1 MEKRRLISLRSVLL
15 QYLVRTA
22 LACLLVAVGWLL
34 VLLLWIQNSGLF
46 LPANQAAQ
54 ACQKAAQ
61 DILPGMTAATFDE
74 TQLDSLCRYALFAAP
89 DSSEV
94 LATNMDAGH
103 LQRAMENRQGKTRWH
118 FGYTQY
124 YMTSKL
130 QDGTVCLLQFD
141 YAVPY
146 ADPALRGVLPDM
158 QTVHCILGILLL
170 VGAVVWSTH
179 RTGRFLTRE
188 TEKLTAAAQ
197 AVARKDLD
205 SAVFSGAK
213 VREYESALQALQ
225 TMGDELTRSHQKQW
239 DMEQRQREQIIQLSH
254 KLKTPLTII
263 EGNAELKKSVRMML
277 DSRRM
282 THSLLLVGEEGLGT
296 GFAARCVAADYLY
309 PNGGAPAEALLR
321 GECCRAVAKAGKR
334 DSGQVETGIVREAI
348 SVSGMG
354 SGGRYL
360 VGQVTAMRSE
370 IFNTSLSAEGRAVL
384 LYHVERMNEESANAL
399 LKVMEEP
406 PEGVLFLLTADSLA
420 GVLPTIRSRCVSFA
434 VAPVSPEQ
442 CARYCVAQGVDKK
455 TAALYSELFDGHIG
469 TVLAA
474 ARDEA
479 RTAQVEKAL
488 QLAKAA
494 ADRDS
499 YAAACLLAAYEKD
512 KAGAAALLTDFR
524 AVAAAGLRQSP
535 HAPVQGIAA
544 QRALRLAEAA
554 IQRLGAQVNPK
565 IVLSVFAAKL
575 A

>member
-1 MEKRRLISLRSVLL
+1 M
-15 QYLVRTA
+15 
-22 LACLLVAVGWLL
+22 
-34 VLLLWIQNSGLF
+34 
-46 LPANQAAQ
+46 
-54 ACQKAAQ
+54 
-61 DILPGMTAATFDE
+61 M
-74 TQLDSLCRYALFAAP
+74 LDR
-89 DSSEV
+89 
-94 LATNMDAGH
+94 M
-103 LQRAMENRQGKTRWH
+103 
-118 FGYTQY
+118 
-124 YMTSKL
+124 
-130 QDGTVCLLQFD
+130 
-141 YAVPY
+141 
-146 ADPALRGVLPDM
+146 
-158 QTVHCILGILLL
+158 
-170 VGAVVWSTH
+170 
-179 RTGRFLTRE
+179 
-188 TEKLTAAAQ
+188 
-197 AVARKDLD
+197 
-205 SAVFSGAK
+205 
-213 VREYESALQALQ
+213 
-225 TMGDELTRSHQKQW
+225 
-239 DMEQRQREQIIQLSH
+239 
-254 KLKTPLTII
+254 
-263 EGNAELKKSVRMML
+263 EGNAELKTSVRQML
-277 DSRRM
+277 ASRRL
-282 THSLLLVGEEGLGT
+282 THSVLLVGEDGLGA
-296 GFAARCVAADYLY
+296 GFAARCIAADYLY
-309 PNGGAPAEALLR
+309 PAGGAPAEALLR

-420 GVLPTIRSRCVSFA
+420 SVLPTIRSRCVSFA

-494 ADRDS
+494 TAHDS
-499 YAAACLLAAYEKD
+499 YAAAVLLAAFEKD
-512 KAGAAALLTDFR
+512 KAGAAALLADFR
-524 AVAAAGLRQSP
+524 AVAAAGLRGSP
-535 HAPVQGIAA
+535 HAPVQGADA